1 MSKGKTV
8 LCICKHCGKKFVVDT
23 RHSYAS
29 CCGDVD
35 CRRKASCEYSRRHY
49 YMLKKKNKAAFDA
62 MLARK
67 KEERMR
73 RMATRSLRDD
83 SSGSSSPAMPQM
95 RPVSVRLL
103 YVTMTMFFSF
113 LAGTQSPEEMS
124 ECIIKHLERAS
135 LSFDS
140 PTFQREIG
148 AFLMFVQAQFPHF
161 GQRPGKDAPPI
172 G

>member
-1 MSKGKTV
+1 
-8 LCICKHCGKKFVVDT
+8 
-23 RHSYAS
+23 
-29 CCGDVD
+29 
-35 CRRKASCEYSRRHY
+35 
-49 YMLKKKNKAAFDA
+49 MLKKKNKAAFNA

-83 SSGSSSPAMPQM
+83 SPGAFSPAMPRM
-95 RPVSVRLL
+95 RPVSIRLL

-113 LAGTQSPEEMS
+113 LAGTRSPAEMS
-124 ECIIKHLERAS
+124 ECITKHLERAS

-140 PTFQREIG
+140 PAFQREIG
-148 AFLMFVQAQFPHF
+148 DFLMFIQAQFPHF
-161 GQRPGKDAPPI
+161 GQRPGKDDPPI